1 MLFQRFRTLK
11 LGPKLYVIAVFTSL
25 IQKVS
30 KVALQK
36 EVAERDRAETGW
48 HMAQD
53 NGEHWVQER
62 IAELSRTNERLQ
74 AEIVERKQAEE
85 RLAEER
91 NLLQTVI
98 ADSRFIFNNSAH
110 VKGLGATSQNELAGK
125 TDLDIFPQELAKLYY
140 EDEQNVIRSG
150 QPLINREE
158 PYVDPEG
165 NKKWLLT
172 VKAPVRDRCGQVVA
186 LVGMSRDITDSKRAQ
201 EKLKRYAKELE
212 QSNRELQEFAYVA
225 SHDLQ
230 EPLRKVQVFS
240 SRLQAKYSEALDD
253 RGQDYLARMQ
263 NAVARMQN
271 LINGLLTYSRVT
283 TQAQPF
289 VSVDLAQVVQEILSD
304 LEIHIQQVGGRV
316 EAGDLPTL
324 EADPIQMRQLLQ
336 NLISNSLK
344 FHRPE
349 EAPNIKIQATALNGQ
364 DRHSPGDAGAVDF
377 QKIMVM
383 DNGIGFDDKQGERIF
398 QVFQRL
404 HGRSE
409 YEGTGIGLATCR
421 KIVERHGGTISAQS
435 VQGQGTT
442 FIIMLPAKQTVEG
455 QES

>member
-1 MLFQRFRTLK
+1 MLFQHFRTLK
-11 LGPKLYVIAVFTSL
+11 LGPKLNVIAVFTSVIL
-25 IQKVS
+25 KVS

-98 ADSRFIFNNSAH
+98 NNLPDFIFIKDADSRFIFNNSAH

-240 SRLQAKYSEALDD
+240 SRLQAKY
-253 RGQDYLARMQ
+253 
-263 NAVARMQN
+263 
-271 LINGLLTYSRVT
+271 
-283 TQAQPF
+283 
-289 VSVDLAQVVQEILSD
+289 
-304 LEIHIQQVGGRV
+304 
-316 EAGDLPTL
+316 
-324 EADPIQMRQLLQ
+324 
-336 NLISNSLK
+336 
-344 FHRPE
+344 
-349 EAPNIKIQATALNGQ
+349 
-364 DRHSPGDAGAVDF
+364 
-377 QKIMVM
+377 
-383 DNGIGFDDKQGERIF
+383 
-398 QVFQRL
+398 
-404 HGRSE
+404 
-409 YEGTGIGLATCR
+409 TGY
-421 KIVERHGGTISAQS
+421 
-435 VQGQGTT
+435 
-442 FIIMLPAKQTVEG
+442 
-455 QES
+455 

>member
-1 MLFQRFRTLK
+1 M
-11 LGPKLYVIAVFTSL
+11 
-25 IQKVS
+25 
-30 KVALQK
+30 
-36 EVAERDRAETGW
+36 AEDKC
-48 HMAQD
+48 
-53 NGEHWVQER
+53 EHRVLER

-74 AEIVERKQAEE
+74 AEIVERRQAEE
-85 RLAEER
+85 RLSEER

-98 ADSRFIFNNSAH
+98 DSLPDFIFIKDADSRFIFNNRAH
-110 VKGLGATSQNELAGK
+110 VKGLGATSPNELIGK
-125 TDLDIFPQELAKLYY
+125 TDFDIFPQELAKLYY

-158 PYVDPEG
+158 PYVDQER

-172 VKAPVRDRCGQVVA
+172 VKAPVRDSCGQVVA
-186 LVGMSRDITDSKRAQ
+186 LVGMSRDITESKRAQ
-201 EKLKRYAKELE
+201 EKLTRYAEQLE

-253 RGQDYLARMQ
+253 RGQDYLARML

-289 VSVDLAQVVQEILSD
+289 VPVDLTQVVQEILSD